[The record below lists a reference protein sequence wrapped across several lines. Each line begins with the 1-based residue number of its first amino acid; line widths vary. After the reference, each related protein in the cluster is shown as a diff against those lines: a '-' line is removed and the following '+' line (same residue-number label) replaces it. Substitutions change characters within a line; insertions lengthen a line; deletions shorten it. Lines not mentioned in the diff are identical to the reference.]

1 MRVYVHD
8 SEGKRV
14 IEADEDSSLVEAAGI
29 DGGDARIWIEDTDE
43 PVAVDAKVGVLS
55 DRAVAAIHVGKGQ
68 ITVSVTYN
76 GQTRSDAFGPGTKID
91 KVLDWAV
98 GSHGFDIPVG
108 DQDDLVLR
116 EHGSPEDL
124 DPDTHIGT
132 LAGKG
137 DTLALDLV
145 PGERFAG

>member
-14 IEADEDSSLVEAAGI
+14 IEADEDASLIEVAGVV
-29 DGGDARIWIEDTDE
+29 GDVQVWAEDSDE
-43 PVAVDAKVGVLS
+43 PLAADATVAVLA
-55 DRAVAAIHVGKGQ
+55 DRDVAAVHVGSGQ
-68 ITVSVTYN
+68 ITVTATYN
-76 GQTRSDAFGPGTKID
+76 GQTKSESFGPGTKVD

-98 GSHGFDIPVG
+98 GAGGFNIPEG
-108 DQDDLVLR
+108 DRDDLVLR
-116 EHGSPEDL
+116 AKGSPEDL

-132 LAGKG
+132 LAKKG
-137 DTLALDLV
+137 ETLALDLV

>member
-14 IEADEDSSLVEAAGI
+14 VEADEDASLIEVVGVV
-29 DGGDARIWIEDTDE
+29 GDVQVWAEDADE
-43 PVAVDAKVGVLS
+43 PLAADATVAVLA
-55 DRAVAAIHVGKGQ
+55 DRDVAAVHVGNGQ
-68 ITVSVTYN
+68 ITVTVTYN
-76 GQTRSDAFGPGTKID
+76 GQTKSESFGPGTKVD

-98 GSHGFDIPVG
+98 GARGFNIPEG
-108 DQDDLVLR
+108 DRDDLVLR
-116 EHGSPEDL
+116 AKGSLEGL

-132 LAGKG
+132 LAKKG
-137 DTLALDLV
+137 EPLALDLV